1 MERLKAEYC
10 RSVLAT
16 WHCVGTIEPI
26 PLHAIPELR
35 DLAQAN
41 LFLRLNKNSHSE
53 IDVKTFRAAYA
64 HHRVMDQLAF
74 FKRQCEK
81 AQAQGRLLRSLSWLF
96 TIAAVFFSCLLLYMH
111 IHYGLGIEKLSLIK
125 RSFMVLLDVS
135 PLACPALASYMRTC
149 MAIEDVDRR
158 IGQYRDLQ
166 AKMRLALV
174 DLSFCGSWESLVRTV
189 ERTEKILLNE
199 LLEWYSVSRYAQS
212 S

>member
-1 MERLKAEYC
+1 
-10 RSVLAT
+10 
-16 WHCVGTIEPI
+16 
-26 PLHAIPELR
+26 
-35 DLAQAN
+35 
-41 LFLRLNKNSHSE
+41 
-53 IDVKTFRAAYA
+53 
-64 HHRVMDQLAF
+64 
-74 FKRQCEK
+74 
-81 AQAQGRLLRSLSWLF
+81 
-96 TIAAVFFSCLLLYMH
+96 
-111 IHYGLGIEKLSLIK
+111 
-125 RSFMVLLDVS
+125 MVLLDVS